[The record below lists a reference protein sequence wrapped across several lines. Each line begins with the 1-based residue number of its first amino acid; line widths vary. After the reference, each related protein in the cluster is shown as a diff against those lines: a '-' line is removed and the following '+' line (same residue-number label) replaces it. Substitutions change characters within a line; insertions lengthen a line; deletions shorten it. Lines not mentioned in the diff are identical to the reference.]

1 MSMVS
6 GEIQRGALP
15 YSVYGQLDFQ
25 LSGYAINTLKQ
36 GVESIIQPRLQ
47 AMERAYK
54 SIFHMLS
61 HQYASGSFE
70 AVEVSGQ
77 DRERMYFSAEIT
89 PEIVKKGG
97 DPEIKLVSQLPQ
109 DDMARFSQA
118 QIAREGETPLL
129 PDIFIRDMIL
139 GMQDTDQIEDMLR
152 EQSAERALPEAQLWT
167 ILKSLEE
174 RGRPDLA
181 RFYFGELMKI
191 VNDKQMQMQQ
201 QQQQMQQMM
210 QPPPPPQPQGPP
222 MGPPGMP
229 PEMMMA
235 PQGGPGL
242 PPEVMPNAAM
252 GVPPPVPT
260 PPMGP
265 MVPPG
270 TPRPGA
276 MSEEERMA
284 RLGLVG
290 PGG

>member
-1 MSMVS
+1 M
-6 GEIQRGALP
+6 
-15 YSVYGQLDFQ
+15 
-25 LSGYAINTLKQ
+25 
-36 GVESIIQPRLQ
+36 ESILSPRIDAL
-47 AMERAYK
+47 ENAYRQ
-54 SIFHMLS
+54 IFMMLS
-61 HQYASGSFE
+61 EQYASGSFE
-70 AVEVSGQ
+70 AVEVSGMGK
-77 DRERMYFSAEIT
+77 DRTYFSQEIT
-89 PEIVKKGG
+89 PDIVKRGG
-97 DPEIKLVSQLPQ
+97 DPEVKMVSQLPQ
-109 DDMARFSQA
+109 DDMSKFSQA

-139 GMQDTDQIEDMLR
+139 GMQDADQIEDTLR

-167 ILKSLEE
+167 ILQSLEN

-181 RFYFGELMKI
+181 RFYMGELMKI

-201 QQQQMQQMM
+201 QQMQMM
-210 QPPPPPQPQGPP
+210 QAAMPQPPQPP
-222 MGPPGMP
+222 MGQPGMMPQGVP

-242 PPEVMPNAAM
+242 PPQVMPNAAM
-252 GVPPPVPT
+252 GVPPPTPT

-276 MSEEERMA
+276 LSEGERLA
-284 RLGLVG
+284 RMGLIG